1 LSGQEARLA
10 LSSPYVPGYERTVE
24 GEELRYHSPLP
35 DVDRSLLV
43 RSVDRARDIVWETE
57 PVPASLHG
65 GTAEFV
71 IMAGIDVNAAP
82 RRFDLFVN
90 GDSVLSFRNPTD
102 AAIGDTLV
110 WSGERGVRAEFR
122 IALID
127 KYGDAMGF
135 IFLRVLEGLWQ
146 AGQPLRLRV
155 AGDGAGEQTWFMI
168 FKEPVAPRVSLRNAP
183 ALLRGEDGNRQA
195 LRVDLL
201 YLRDAGRVRMAS
213 PIGGIEGTLA
223 LGNNRFVVP
232 VPEVERETEVALA
245 FVVDAEEVSTTFEV
259 APVRRMEVHL
269 IHHTHLDI
277 GYTHHQ
283 DEVERL
289 QWQHLENALQYGSAS
304 ADYPEE
310 ARFVWHP
317 EGLWAVESYIEN
329 HGAEENDRLR
339 EGIRRGSI
347 HLDGLFANLLTG
359 IASSEGLMRSL
370 ATARRLGEWSGV
382 PIESAMLS
390 DIPGFTWGLVPVLA
404 QHGIRYLSI
413 GPNFGHRI
421 GHFSDAL
428 GDRPFYWES
437 PSGRERV
444 LTWVSGAGY
453 ALFHSGLGYSKIT
466 KALDE
471 ESVFKYVDQ
480 LETSGYPYGIT
491 HLRYNIGSDNGPPD
505 PDLADAVRAW
515 NERYVSPRL
524 VISDVTKTFREFE
537 ARYGD
542 GLPVYRGDLTGHWE
556 DGSASSAR
564 ETALIRRIAESL
576 VQTEAL
582 AAMLGVALPP
592 EDVYLAWRN
601 VLLFY
606 EHTWGSW
613 NSVSEPEAEFTISQ
627 WEHKKA
633 FAYSAAAQAERLRM
647 RALDGRRDESVAPRL
662 VEVMNTASWP
672 RTDVVFLSPE
682 VSGAGDRVR
691 DETGQVVPSQRL
703 ATGELAFRAD
713 SVPALG
719 ARRYVIDDGPVA
731 EAALGEQRGNVIA
744 NRDFRVEVDT
754 LRGTFSLFCRTLNWD
769 LAGPGGL
776 NEYVYVAGRDP
787 QGAMNAERPLVR
799 VTERGPLVWTLE
811 VGGSAP
817 GSDQGIRSEIRL
829 YDGLDRIDVINTID
843 KTRTY
848 DPEAVLYRFD
858 FTLKEPQL
866 RIDVPWGSYRPEL
879 DQVPGASKNY
889 LSLQRW
895 VDIQG
900 ARSGVTFVSIDA
912 PLVQLGEIRTDP
924 IIAGWLERLE
934 PSATLLSYVMNNY
947 WETNYRAAQGGLH
960 AFRYALRPRGTFFD
974 EAEAERFAVGIGQPL
989 IAVPVRPNA
998 QPLKPPVRLESE
1010 RVIATLV
1017 KPADDGDGLVLR
1029 LYNPGDRSA
1038 TAILSGPNG
1047 EAFSVFGSD
1056 VGESFGEP
1064 IAPRLELGPYE
1075 IVTLRVRF

>member
-1 LSGQEARLA
+1 LSGQEARLR

-24 GEELRYHSPLP
+24 GEELRYHSPIP

-43 RSVDRARDIVWETE
+43 RSIDRARDIVWETE
-57 PVPASLHG
+57 SVRASLGG
-65 GTAEFV
+65 GTVEFV

-90 GDSVLSFRNPTD
+90 GDSILSFHNPTEAAKGD
-102 AAIGDTLV
+102 ALV
-110 WSGERGVRAEFR
+110 WRGERGVRAEFR
-122 IALID
+122 IVLID

-135 IFLRVLEGLWQ
+135 IFLRAPEGLWR
-146 AGQPLRLRV
+146 ANQPLRLRV
-155 AGDGAGEQTWFMI
+155 AGESAGEQTWFMI
-168 FKEPVAPRVSLRNAP
+168 FKEPVAPRISLRNAP
-183 ALLRGEDGNRQA
+183 ALLRGEDGNQQA

-201 YLRDAGRVRMAS
+201 YLGDAGRVRMTS
-213 PIGGIEGTLA
+213 PVGGIEGPLVM
-223 LGNNRFVVP
+223 GHNRFVVP
-232 VPEVERETEVALA
+232 VPEVEREKDVALA
-245 FVVDAEEVSTTFEV
+245 FLVDAEEVSTHFAV

-283 DEVERL
+283 EEVERL
-289 QWQHLENALQYGSAS
+289 QWQHLEDALQYGDAS

-329 HGAEENDRLR
+329 HAAEENERLR

-370 ATARRLGEWSGV
+370 ATARRLSEWSGV

-421 GHFSDAL
+421 GYFSDAL

-471 ESVFKYVDQ
+471 ESIFKYVEQ
-480 LETSGYPYGIT
+480 LDATGYPYGIT

-505 PDLADAVRAW
+505 PELTDAVQAW

-524 VISDVTKTFREFE
+524 IISDVTKTFREFE

-542 GLPVYRGDLTGHWE
+542 GLPVFRGDLTGHWE
-556 DGSASSAR
+556 DGAASSAR
-564 ETALIRRIAESL
+564 ETALIRRTAESL

-592 EDVYLAWRN
+592 EEVYLAWRN

-633 FAYSAAAQAERLRM
+633 FADSAAEQAERLRKT
-647 RALDGRRDESVAPRL
+647 ALDGRRDGSEAPRL
-662 VEVMNTASWP
+662 IEVLNTASWP
-672 RTDVVFLSPE
+672 RTEVVLLSPD
-682 VSGAGDRVR
+682 VSGAGDGVR
-691 DETGQVVPSQRL
+691 DETGRVVPSQRL

-719 ARRYVIDDGPVA
+719 ARRYAIDDGPVA
-731 EAALGEQRGNVIA
+731 EPALGQQRGNVIE
-744 NRDFRVEVDT
+744 NREFRVEVDT
-754 LRGTFSLFCRTLNWD
+754 LHGTFSLFCRTLSRD
-769 LAGPGGL
+769 LATPGGL

-787 QGAMNAERPLVR
+787 KGAMKAERPLVR

-811 VGGSAP
+811 VSGSAP
-817 GSDQGIRSEIRL
+817 GSDRGIRSEIRL
-829 YDGLDRIDVINTID
+829 YDGLDRIDLVNTID
-843 KTRTY
+843 KMRTY

-858 FTLKEPQL
+858 FDLQEPQP
-866 RIDVPWGSYRPEL
+866 RVDVPWGSYRPEI
-879 DQVPGASKNY
+879 DQAPGASKNY

-895 VDIQG
+895 VHIQG
-900 ARSGVTFVSIDA
+900 AQSGVTFVSIDA
-912 PLVQLGEIRTDP
+912 PLVQLGDIRTDP
-924 IIAGWLERLE
+924 IVAGWLERIE
-934 PSATLLSYVMNNY
+934 PAATLLSYVMNNY
-947 WETNYRAAQGGLH
+947 WETNYRAAQEGLH
-960 AFRYALRPRGTFFD
+960 QFRYSLRPRSAFN
-974 EAEAERFAVGIGQPL
+974 EAEAERFAVGVGQPL
-989 IAVPVRPNA
+989 IAVPVRPEA
-998 QPLKPPVRLESE
+998 PQVKPPVRLDSE

-1038 TAILSGPNG
+1038 TAILITPDGSP
-1047 EAFSVFGSD
+1047 FSVFGSD
-1056 VGESFGEP
+1056 VGESLGEP
-1064 IAPRLELGPYE
+1064 TAPRLELGPYE